1 VAGPGEA
8 RQGEAW
14 RGQAG
19 RGEARRGKELLNIK
33 FKKEDI
39 YESFIM

>member
-1 VAGPGEA
+1 MDEKEKPGW
-8 RQGEAW
+8 QGK
-14 RGQAG
+14 
-19 RGEARRGKELLNIK
+19 ARRGAELLNIK